1 MRKKILKTTTA
12 AVLLSL
18 TMCSC
23 QKMPEASADEEIL
36 HAKDSLEDEIAGI
49 VEADGGE
56 AEGEYTDEE
65 GTGESGTAG
74 EPDPENG
81 SKGMELFGGQDAI
94 DCLIG
99 TEENGIRIQDPAV
112 QVPEGVYHMILGENT
127 AMKKELLKAF
137 LDSDSGEIQD
147 LSEQEAQALVQERNE
162 DPEAW
167 ADVPI
172 FGTGPLYVLTDGV
185 KRASFD
191 RGTYAY
197 YEDQALRDRCGAIYK
212 NARETRFGENELADA
227 AAGSADFSI
236 QDALSMLLEK
246 IGALQITEIHV
257 SEVYMYESSDFM
269 FYEIYYMPSWEGMGT
284 VHDFGSVSDG
294 EHIPFCYA
302 WVCSEGVASVSLDT
316 SAAEVIQKER
326 CESVLT
332 WEQIAR
338 ILETYLAE
346 GKIHGSSKAA
356 LTDVELVYYPFLS
369 EDEKELE
376 LVPVW
381 QLHVPLS
388 IWVEDSAMLKEFGTK
403 GAAWNIC
410 IDAVTGELLR
420 VVQG

>member
-1 MRKKILKTTTA
+1 M
-12 AVLLSL
+12 
-18 TMCSC
+18 
-23 QKMPEASADEEIL
+23 
-36 HAKDSLEDEIAGI
+36 
-49 VEADGGE
+49 
-56 AEGEYTDEE
+56 
-65 GTGESGTAG
+65 
-74 EPDPENG
+74 
-81 SKGMELFGGQDAI
+81 
-94 DCLIG
+94 
-99 TEENGIRIQDPAV
+99 

-127 AMKKELLKAF
+127 AMNKELLKAF

-147 LSEQEAQALVQERNE
+147 LSEQEAQALAQEKNE
-162 DPEAW
+162 SPEAW
-167 ADVPI
+167 VDVPI
-172 FGTGPLYVLTDGV
+172 FGTGPLYVLTDEV

-212 NARETRFGENELADA
+212 NAQETRFGENELADA

-284 VHDFGSVSDG
+284 VHSFGSVSDG
-294 EHIPFCYA
+294 EHIPFCQA

-316 SAAEVIQKER
+316 STAEVIQKER

>member
-1 MRKKILKTTTA
+1 MRKKILKTTAA
-12 AVLLSL
+12 AVLLAL

-23 QKMPEASADEEIL
+23 QKAPEASADEKIL

-56 AEGEYTDEE
+56 TGGEYTEEE
-65 GTGESGTAG
+65 GTGGAGTAG
-74 EPDPENG
+74 GPEPGNG
-81 SKGMELFGGQDAI
+81 DLGMELFGGQDAI

-99 TEENGIRIQDPAV
+99 TEENGIRIQDPVV
-112 QVPEGVYHMILGENT
+112 QAPEGVYHMVLGENT
-127 AMKKELLKAF
+127 SMDKELLKAF

-147 LSEQEAQALVQERNE
+147 LSEQEAQELAQERNE

-167 ADVPI
+167 VDMPM
-172 FGTGPLYVLTDGV
+172 FGTGPLYVLTDGT

-197 YEDQALRDRCGAIYK
+197 YKDQALRDRCAAIFQLE
-212 NARETRFGENELADA
+212 NETRFGENELADA

-257 SEVYMYESSDFM
+257 SEVYMYESGDFM

-284 VHDFGSVSDG
+284 VHDFGSVSFG
-294 EHIPFCYA
+294 EHFPFCQA
-302 WVCSEGVASVSLDT
+302 WVCSEGVAEVFLDT

-326 CESVLT
+326 CEGVLT
-332 WEQIAR
+332 WEQVTQL
-338 ILETYLAE
+338 LETYLAD
-346 GKIHGSSKAA
+346 GRIHGSSKAA
-356 LTDVELVYYPFLS
+356 LTDVELAYYPFLS

-381 QLHVPLS
+381 QLQVPLAVH
-388 IWVEDSAMLKEFGTK
+388 IEDSTMSEEFGTK

-420 VVQG
+420 VR